1 MPPEPRHVGDRLWI
15 ERHTENRGPSAAR
28 NTGILAARGEI
39 IVTTDDDVRVEPDW
53 LDQAANALDANVK
66 ALLLAPPFYL
76 KGVGD
81 DGVFAWHS
89 ALFQALGDKARDVI
103 LYHLPYHTGVAITL
117 DLMSALSLTAAA
129 AIALAER
136 VIDAPQG
143 ELRLTDDMTLRVNLE
158 RTTREVAERLRAV
171 GESVVPRRRGRPPR
185 AGRFIELS

>member
-1 MPPEPRHVGDRLWI
+1 MRAFDVAAVALAMRVDRKLLDNVLSRHVV
-15 ERHTENRGPSAAR
+15 RGAAKGR
-28 NTGILAARGEI
+28 QGISRRITPEAV
-39 IVTTDDDVRVEPDW
+39 VT
-53 LDQAANALDANVK
+53 L
-66 ALLLAPPFYL
+66 
-76 KGVGD
+76 
-81 DGVFAWHS
+81 
-89 ALFQALGDKARDVI
+89 
-103 LYHLPYHTGVAITL
+103 AITL

-185 AGRFIELS
+185 AGRFIELP